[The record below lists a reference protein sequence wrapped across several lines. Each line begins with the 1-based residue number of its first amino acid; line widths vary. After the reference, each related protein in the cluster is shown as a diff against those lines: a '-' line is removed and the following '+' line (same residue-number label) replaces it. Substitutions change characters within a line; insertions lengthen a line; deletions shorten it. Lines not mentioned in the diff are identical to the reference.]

1 MVAEEVGASL
11 IRSLQEEM
19 NDLLDGMQMTTQ

>member
-11 IRSLQEEM
+11 IRNLQEEM
-19 NDLLDGMQMTTQ
+19 NDLLDGMQMITQ